1 MPQQKSRNQLTS
13 SKECCKILSVS
24 SFFPPPPVAHVR
36 ALCQRRDA
44 LEKRVEPERNLR
56 RWEAQLL
63 EAATNIQHPFGRFVV
78 VFPEP
83 QAHMENAP
91 AQGFAKKCSDF
102 ICLGFTLTEYIRI
115 KSALYLLC
123 SLAEKNLGKNPRPHA
138 THTHAGHDS
147 LQSINMHP
155 WSGVWGM
162 VVWKLS
168 AWAKA
173 SLLQSGPSGRA
184 DSGALVLKIITVR
197 VG

>member
-1 MPQQKSRNQLTS
+1 MPRFKHGGEQLVWMPLDQHVLSLQSDDHAQPNIKIERQLWQLKMQQQKSRNQLTS

-56 RWEAQLL
+56 RWEALLL

-91 AQGFAKKCSDF
+91 AQGFAKNCNRF

-115 KSALYLLC
+115 KSV
-123 SLAEKNLGKNPRPHA
+123 SESIVFFGWEK
-138 THTHAGHDS
+138 
-147 LQSINMHP
+147 P
-155 WSGVWGM
+155 W
-162 VVWKLS
+162 KES
-168 AWAKA
+168 APTCNTYSCRSWFSTKH
-173 SLLQSGPSGRA
+173 
-184 DSGALVLKIITVR
+184 
-197 VG
+197 